1 MTRELPDWSL
11 IKEII
16 RRVEADPC
24 GAMHRADLAAVFGLP
39 PYGECMKQ
47 AIGIAWR
54 NRKIDC
60 CRDYVV
66 RVPR

>member
-1 MTRELPDWSL
+1 MVSRVPDWSL
-11 IKEII
+11 IRQII

-39 PYGECMKQ
+39 AYGELMR
-47 AIGIAWR
+47 AAVGIAWQH
-54 NRKIDC
+54 RKIDC